1 MKQNETFHQDEGLI
15 GNEKIEQAI
24 LALQQDPTPELLAHA
39 LTMVRRRMQEN
50 GQLILAVEH
59 LPQMGSFTS
68 RQQKPV
74 MENSGGWHLPVLR
87 KN

>member
-24 LALQQDPTPELLAHA
+24 LALQQEPTPELLAHA
-39 LTMVRRRMQEN
+39 LTMVRRRRKTVSSSLLWN
-50 GQLILAVEH
+50 H